1 MRSKEQERDY
11 KRYAAS
17 QMASE
22 FLDGSFKMMQFT
34 PEQRRYFCRHPHEYR
49 YGDPDKQHKPH
60 FSHFTSNNFNNR
72 VYNSLIGA
80 LEEVQSCRQRLRD
93 VDNRSVFAQ
102 AKQASEVQLRSY
114 IDATF
119 PKLRVDAVVAKKRVD
134 EYIETKQTSYYGV
147 SYNISVAL
155 TWARSVWEKDI
166 AKVADGKQ
174 DHIILKATERKLDRL
189 HAEDIRAYKCLS
201 MTGRSGKPELHDT
214 WVMSWKTDTT
224 HITSIHDEFSKAEAL
239 LRRRIK
245 KQVTDI
251 LLDI

>member
-1 MRSKEQERDY
+1 MRSKAQERDY
-11 KRYAAS
+11 NRYAAA

-22 FLDGSFKMMQFT
+22 YLDQSFKMMHFT
-34 PEQRRYFCRHPHEYR
+34 PEQRRYFCRHPFEYR
-49 YGDPDKQHKPH
+49 YGDPDKQNRPH
-60 FSHFTSNNFNNR
+60 FSQFTSHNFNNKI
-72 VYNSLIGA
+72 YNALIGA
-80 LEEVQSCRQRLRD
+80 LEEVQSCRQLLRE

-102 AKQASEVQLRSY
+102 AQQASEVQFRSY
-114 IDATF
+114 IDTTF

-134 EYIETKQTSYYGV
+134 EYIEIKRSSHFGV

-174 DHIILKATERKLDRL
+174 DHIILKATERNLDRL

-201 MTGRSGKPELHDT
+201 MTGRGGKAELHDT
-214 WVMSWKTDTT
+214 CVMSWKTDTA
-224 HITSIHDEFSKAEAL
+224 HITAIHTEFSKAEAL

>member
-1 MRSKEQERDY
+1 MRSKAQERDY
-11 KRYAAS
+11 KRYAAA

-22 FLDGSFKMMQFT
+22 YLDQSFKMMHFT

-60 FSHFTSNNFNNR
+60 FSQFTSHNFNNKI
-72 VYNSLIGA
+72 YNALIGA
-80 LEEVQSCRQRLRD
+80 IEEVQSCRVRLRN
-93 VDNRSVFAQ
+93 VDDRSVFAQ
-102 AKQASEVQLRSY
+102 AQQASEVQLRSY

-119 PKLRVDAVVAKKRVD
+119 PRLNVDSVVAKKRVD
-134 EYIETKQTSYYGV
+134 DYIEVKKSSYFGTSYAVVV
-147 SYNISVAL
+147 SL

-174 DHIILKATERKLDRL
+174 DHVILKATERNLDRL

-201 MTGRSGKPELHDT
+201 MTGRGGKLELHDT
-214 WVMSWKTDTT
+214 WVMSWKTDTA
-224 HITSIHDEFSKAEAL
+224 HITAIHTEFSKAEAL